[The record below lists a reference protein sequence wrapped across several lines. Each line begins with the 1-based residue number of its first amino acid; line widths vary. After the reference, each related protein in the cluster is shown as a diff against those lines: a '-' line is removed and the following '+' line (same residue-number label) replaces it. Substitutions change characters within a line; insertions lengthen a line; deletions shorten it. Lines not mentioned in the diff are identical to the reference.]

1 MEGEQARLIGARG
14 GTSTEKVCSR
24 EERKR
29 RKKSGGVEEVP
40 AGLQKHPDCSSASSI
55 SHGSHLW
62 PIVTV
67 LDYRLPA
74 VKDEAEITWREMMVA
89 EVFWMCALTPLFT
102 RCCMVSAGM
111 IYVQLCDDLIRFL
124 QCSHEKGNAKELAPL
139 SDYTFYR
146 SWCQVSCL
154 HLFQAGSCLKE
165 AFFSNDNDNNAI
177 CPHIRRRPQLGQR
190 PGCGR
195 SADISRAENADA
207 RRWNPASEDG
217 SGWRPEETQ
226 HFWGAPS
233 SCFCCCWQEST
244 GGQRWAKIYCHIYK
258 PVEGFQ
264 VCRYIKCF
272 NPSACCT
279 REDIDF
285 FIDCT
290 WCAWFSHSS
299 SGAFAR
305 MGLYY

>member
-29 RKKSGGVEEVP
+29 RKKSGGVEEGP

-165 AFFSNDNDNNAI
+165 AFFSNDNAKHVMLSVLI
-177 CPHIRRRPQLGQR
+177 
-190 PGCGR
+190 
-195 SADISRAENADA
+195 SADDRSSASGLDVADRLTYLEQRMQMQEDEIQLLKMALADVLKRLNISEEHQAAASAAAGRRAPGAKGEQ
-207 RRWNPASEDG
+207 RRI
-217 SGWRPEETQ
+217 SGVSI
-226 HFWGAPS
+226 H
-233 SCFCCCWQEST
+233 
-244 GGQRWAKIYCHIYK
+244 K
-258 PVEGFQ
+258 V
-264 VCRYIKCF
+264 
-272 NPSACCT
+272 
-279 REDIDF
+279 
-285 FIDCT
+285 
-290 WCAWFSHSS
+290 
-299 SGAFAR
+299 
-305 MGLYY
+305 L

>member
-14 GTSTEKVCSR
+14 GTSTEKVCSQ

-154 HLFQAGSCLKE
+154 HLFQAGSCLMIMQNMSCYLSSYPQTT
-165 AFFSNDNDNNAI
+165 AARPAAWMWPI
-177 CPHIRRRPQLGQR
+177 GWHISSRECRCKKMKSSFWRWLWLTSWRDSTFLRSTKQLLLLLLAGEHRGPKVSKDLLSYLQAS
-190 PGCGR
+190 GR
-195 SADISRAENADA
+195 ISGV
-207 RRWNPASEDG
+207 SI
-217 SGWRPEETQ
+217 
-226 HFWGAPS
+226 H
-233 SCFCCCWQEST
+233 
-244 GGQRWAKIYCHIYK
+244 K
-258 PVEGFQ
+258 V
-264 VCRYIKCF
+264 
-272 NPSACCT
+272 
-279 REDIDF
+279 
-285 FIDCT
+285 
-290 WCAWFSHSS
+290 
-299 SGAFAR
+299 
-305 MGLYY
+305 L